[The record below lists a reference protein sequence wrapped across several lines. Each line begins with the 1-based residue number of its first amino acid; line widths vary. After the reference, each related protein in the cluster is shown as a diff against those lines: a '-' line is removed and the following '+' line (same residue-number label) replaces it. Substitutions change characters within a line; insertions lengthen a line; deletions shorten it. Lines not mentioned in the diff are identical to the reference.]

1 MRHPS
6 RRTLARAA
14 ACGGVIALAAGF
26 APAAAASPAGQTSVP
41 CKAAALASALS
52 GAASGGIL
60 VLAAGCTYHVTGP
73 LPAISGNLTI
83 DGRGATVA
91 GHFED
96 PGFGILSVPS
106 GVSVHIRDLN
116 FTGGGDPYV
125 CGGAI
130 NTSGDV
136 AIEGGTFRLDGAASP
151 DGEESPTGGA
161 ICNGGQLTVNGVTF
175 TSDDAQGAGG
185 AIDNGGELTVIAS
198 RFTGNRVF
206 YGAGGAIYNGGTLT
220 VVSSSFS
227 ENSGQGGAIG
237 NWGHAT
243 LRDDTLSGNGPGFD
257 DGIGGAIYNA
267 GTLTVSTSSL
277 SNNGTDFNGGAID
290 NHGQL
295 TLRYDSLSGNK
306 AVGNGGAIENLAAL
320 TVVATAITG
329 NTAGAG
335 GAGGIDNEGG
345 TVDVRRD
352 LIQSNLPVNC
362 SNVPGCTD

>member
-41 CKAAALASALS
+41 CEAAALASALS
-52 GAASGGIL
+52 GAASGGTLI
-60 VLAAGCTYHVTGP
+60 LAAGCTYHMTGP
-73 LPAISGNLTI
+73 LPAISANLTI
-83 DGRGATVA
+83 DGRGATVV
-91 GHFED
+91 GQEED
-96 PGFGILSVPS
+96 PGFDILSVPS

-136 AIEGGTFRLDGAASP
+136 TIEGGTFRLDGAASP
-151 DGEESPTGGA
+151 SGGESPTGGA

-175 TSDDAQGAGG
+175 TSDDAEGAGG
-185 AIDNGGELTVIAS
+185 ATDNGGELTVIAT
-198 RFTGNRVF
+198 RFTGNRVL
-206 YGAGGAIYNGGTLT
+206 YE
-220 VVSSSFS
+220 S
-227 ENSGQGGAIG
+227 
-237 NWGHAT
+237 
-243 LRDDTLSGNGPGFD
+243 
-257 DGIGGAIYNA
+257 
-267 GTLTVSTSSL
+267 
-277 SNNGTDFNGGAID
+277 GGAID

-329 NTAGAG
+329 NTADAG

-362 SNVPGCTD
+362 SDVPGCTN